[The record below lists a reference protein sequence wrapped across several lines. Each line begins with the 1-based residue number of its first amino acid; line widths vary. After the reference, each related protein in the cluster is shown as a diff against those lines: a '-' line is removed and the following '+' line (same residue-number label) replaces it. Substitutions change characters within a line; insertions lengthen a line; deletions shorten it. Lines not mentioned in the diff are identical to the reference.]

1 MYKGSFVAIVTP
13 FHDDLSIHHER
24 FASLLEWHIEQGTD
38 GIVVL
43 GTTGEAPTIS
53 TDEKLRLF
61 QQAVSV
67 VNGRV
72 PVIAGTGS
80 NDTMQTLA
88 LSRKAAALGVDGL
101 LLVSPYYNRS
111 NDAGLIQHFTTI
123 ADHVDVPI
131 ILYNVPSRTGQN
143 LPVDVVETLSRH
155 ERIIGI
161 KEASGN
167 LSYTARVAAATPGDF
182 LLFSGN
188 DDVVLPVLSLGGS
201 GVISVAA
208 NVIPGVM
215 SKMVHSYLDG
225 DTKTAT
231 HLQLEYLDLIDSLFI
246 ENNPIPVKELM
257 NVMGL
262 DVGGYRLPLYEM
274 ADKNKAFMKDI
285 HRRYFS

>member
-1 MYKGSFVAIVTP
+1 MNSGSFVAIVTP
-13 FHDDLSIHHER
+13 FHDDLTINHDR
-24 FASLLEWHIEQGTD
+24 FAELLEWHIEQGTD

-53 TDEKLRLF
+53 TEEKLRLF
-61 QQAVSV
+61 EQAVAV

-88 LSRKAAALGVDGL
+88 LSRQASALGVDGL

-123 ADHVDVPI
+123 ADHVDLPI
-131 ILYNVPSRTGQN
+131 ILYNVPGRTGQN
-143 LPVDVVETLSRH
+143 LPVEVVRTLSHH

-167 LSYTARVAAATPGDF
+167 LSYAARVAAATADDF

-215 SKMVHSYLDG
+215 SKMVHAYLEG
-225 DTKTAT
+225 DVKTAT

-257 NVMGL
+257 NMMGL
-262 DVGGYRLPLYEM
+262 EVGAYRLPLYPM
-274 ADKNKAFMKDI
+274 SGQNKSILNDI
-285 HRRYFS
+285 HRRYFR